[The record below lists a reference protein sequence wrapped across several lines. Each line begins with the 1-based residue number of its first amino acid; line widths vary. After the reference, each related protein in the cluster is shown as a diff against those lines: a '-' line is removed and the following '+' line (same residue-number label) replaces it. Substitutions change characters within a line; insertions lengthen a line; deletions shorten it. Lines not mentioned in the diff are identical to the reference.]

1 MAGFKPP
8 PGQKVRSFQQP
19 AKPAGRVDAQG
30 RPRRADGGFADPR
43 DQKAYWDRVY
53 PEFRDGPTTTPWSTS
68 KVWDNAPGLWSKVTG
83 YAPPS
88 AGGPKPAAPTP
99 ARQPNDSQQP
109 QGQHTRAPESGK
121 PQEEPA
127 AGGVSWRAPTD
138 NDFEL
143 FKMAAAFGVGARA
156 GVSPFSG
163 GGFYSPEERKSIEDS
178 IRQRMQSQEAKFGVK
193 YGPTGIPVKVDQPSD
208 GQQPS
213 QRLPPRDADKP
224 PQGSPW
230 GQPGQSPWAQP
241 PSRDFDYQT
250 AFNAQGQ
257 AVNSGNIM
265 GRLNAESRYSPN
277 AGSASG
283 NRAASDLQKSML
295 MENAAQGQR
304 GIEQANAQQNAQEQA
319 ARSEAMQSAM
329 SNQARMYSDATNRA
343 NDQLSLATQIQ
354 QAMMESRNRFRTAL
368 MT

>member
-1 MAGFKPP
+1 MGLKP
-8 PGQKVRSFQQP
+8 GKGVNFQQP

-43 DQKAYWDRVY
+43 DQDAYWARVK
-53 PEFRDGPTTTPWSTS
+53 PELGGRPAKTPWSTS
-68 KVWDNAPGLWSKVTG
+68 KVWNNAPGLWQTLHNAQIAEEKWKSG
-83 YAPPS
+83 NWGQQPPSPQPGGQQGQQIYAPT
-88 AGGPKPAAPTP
+88 GG
-99 ARQPNDSQQP
+99 QQ
-109 QGQHTRAPESGK
+109 

-138 NDFEL
+138 DDYTL

-156 GVSPFSG
+156 GVRPMSG

-250 AFNAQGQ
+250 AFNAAGQ

-343 NDQLSLATQIQ
+343 NDQLSLAAQIQ